1 MVMDTSVEND
11 KKTKLDFPLKI
22 SENFEMNGFHDVDG
36 ETILFQIFPW
46 KIQMKKFY
54 YIILVSSLDF
64 VTQKKQIV
72 IHRFLKF

>member
-36 ETILFQIFPW
+36 ETILFKIFP
-46 KIQMKKFY
+46 
-54 YIILVSSLDF
+54 
-64 VTQKKQIV
+64 
-72 IHRFLKF
+72 